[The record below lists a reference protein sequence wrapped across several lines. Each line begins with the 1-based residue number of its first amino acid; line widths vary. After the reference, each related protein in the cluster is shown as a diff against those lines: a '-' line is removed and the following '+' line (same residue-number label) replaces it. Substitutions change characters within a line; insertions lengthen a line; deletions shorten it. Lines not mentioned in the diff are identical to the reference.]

1 MEITMGSETERQ
13 DPTPWQAG
21 FADGLTGRRSPSEN
35 QRAYRSGYI
44 AGSARRISRRTMMA
58 VALATLVAPNRDALA
73 ALEPDPIFAAIER
86 HRQAWETL
94 KSAPH
99 DDDQMRLHEA
109 VLIAESEVV
118 NIRPTTT
125 AGVVALRTYHRE
137 HRYRER
143 TYPTPYPGGYSNW
156 GKG

>member
-1 MEITMGSETERQ
+1 MIMGSGTKYQ
-13 DPTPWQAG
+13 DPTPWQVG
-21 FADGLTGRRSPSEN
+21 FADGLTGRRSPGESE
-35 QRAYRSGYI
+35 RAYRSGYI

-58 VALATLVAPNRDALA
+58 AALATLVAPSSGALA
-73 ALEPDPIFAAIER
+73 APEPDPIFAAIER

-94 KSAPH
+94 ERAPH
-99 DDDQMRLHEA
+99 DDDQVRLHEA
-109 VLIAESEVV
+109 VLDAESEVV

-125 AGVVALRTYHRE
+125 AGAVALRTYHRE

-143 TYPTPYPGGYSNW
+143 MYPTPYPSEYWNW

>member
-1 MEITMGSETERQ
+1 MGSETKRQ
-13 DPTPWQAG
+13 DPMPWHAG
-21 FADGLTGRRSPSEN
+21 FADGLTGRRSPSED

-58 VALATLVAPNRDALA
+58 AALATVVAPRGALA
-73 ALEPDPIFAAIER
+73 TPEPDPIFAAIEH

-99 DDDQMRLHEA
+99 DDDQMRLHVA
-109 VLIAESEVV
+109 VLDAESEVV

-125 AGVVALRTYHRE
+125 AGAVALRTYHRE
-137 HRYRER
+137 HRHRER
-143 TYPTPYPGGYSNW
+143 MYPTPYPSENWNW

>member
-1 MEITMGSETERQ
+1 MEMTMGSETERQ

-35 QRAYRSGYI
+35 RRAYRSGYI

-58 VALATLVAPNRDALA
+58 VALATLVAPNRGALA
-73 ALEPDPIFAAIER
+73 AAEPDPIFAAIER

-125 AGVVALRTYHRE
+125 AGAVALRAYHRE

-143 TYPTPYPGGYSNW
+143 TYPTPLPNEYGYS

>member
-1 MEITMGSETERQ
+1 MGSETERQ
-13 DPTPWQAG
+13 DPKPWQAG
-21 FADGLTGRRSPSEN
+21 FADGLTGRRSPGES
-35 QRAYRSGYI
+35 QREYRSGYI

-58 VALATLVAPNRDALA
+58 AALATLVAPTGALA
-73 ALEPDPIFAAIER
+73 TLEPDPIFAAIER

-99 DDDQMRLHEA
+99 DDDQMRLYEA
-109 VLIAESEVV
+109 VLDAESEVV

-125 AGVVALRTYHRE
+125 AGALALRTYHRQ

-143 TYPTPYPGGYSNW
+143 TYPVPSPGEYWNW

>member
-1 MEITMGSETERQ
+1 MGSETERQ
-13 DPTPWQAG
+13 DLMPWQAG
-21 FADGLTGRRSPSEN
+21 FADGLTGRRSPSED

-58 VALATLVAPNRDALA
+58 AALATLVAPTTGALA
-73 ALEPDPIFAAIER
+73 TPEPDPIFAAIEH
-86 HRQAWETL
+86 HRQAWEAL

-99 DDDQMRLHEA
+99 DDDQARLHEA
-109 VLIAESEVV
+109 VLDAESGVV

-125 AGVVALRTYHRE
+125 AGAVALRAYHRE

-143 TYPTPYPGGYSNW
+143 MYPTPYPGEHWNW

>member
-1 MEITMGSETERQ
+1 MIMGSGTKYQ

-21 FADGLTGRRSPSEN
+21 FADGLTGRRSPGDSE
-35 QRAYRSGYI
+35 RAYRSGYI

-58 VALATLVAPNRDALA
+58 AALATLVAPSSGALA
-73 ALEPDPIFAAIER
+73 APEPDPIFAAIER

-99 DDDQMRLHEA
+99 DDDQVRLHEA
-109 VLIAESEVV
+109 VLDAESEVV

-125 AGVVALRTYHRE
+125 AGAVALRTYHRE

-143 TYPTPYPGGYSNW
+143 MYPTPYPSEYWNW

>member
-1 MEITMGSETERQ
+1 MGSGTKYQ
-13 DPTPWQAG
+13 DPTPWRAG
-21 FADGLTGRRSPSEN
+21 FADGLTGKRSPGESE
-35 QRAYRSGYI
+35 RAYRSGYI

-58 VALATLVAPNRDALA
+58 AALATLVAPSSGALA
-73 ALEPDPIFAAIER
+73 APEPDPIFAAIER

-94 KSAPH
+94 ESAPH
-99 DDDQMRLHEA
+99 DDDQVRLHEA
-109 VLIAESEVV
+109 VLDAESEVV

-125 AGVVALRTYHRE
+125 AGAVALRTYHRE

-143 TYPTPYPGGYSNW
+143 MYPTPYPSEYWNW

>member
-1 MEITMGSETERQ
+1 MGSGTKYQ

-21 FADGLTGRRSPSEN
+21 FADGLTGRRSPGESE
-35 QRAYRSGYI
+35 RAYRSGYI

-58 VALATLVAPNRDALA
+58 AALATLVAPSSGALA
-73 ALEPDPIFAAIER
+73 APEPDPIFAAIER

-99 DDDQMRLHEA
+99 DDDQVRLHEA
-109 VLIAESEVV
+109 VLDAESEVV

-125 AGVVALRTYHRE
+125 AGAVALRTYHRE

-143 TYPTPYPGGYSNW
+143 MYPTPYPGEYWNW

>member
-1 MEITMGSETERQ
+1 MGSETERKN
-13 DPTPWQAG
+13 PMPWQAG
-21 FADGLTGRRSPSEN
+21 FADGLSGRQSPSED

-44 AGSARRISRRTMMA
+44 AGSVRRISRRTMMA
-58 VALATLVAPNRDALA
+58 AALATVVASSRGALA
-73 ALEPDPIFAAIER
+73 SPEPDPIFAAIER

-99 DDDQMRLHEA
+99 DDDQVRLREA
-109 VLIAESEVV
+109 VLGAESEVV

-125 AGVVALRTYHRE
+125 AGAVALRTYHRE

-143 TYPTPYPGGYSNW
+143 MYPTPYPSEYWNW

>member
-1 MEITMGSETERQ
+1 MGSETERQ
-13 DPTPWQAG
+13 DPMPWQAG
-21 FADGLTGRRSPSEN
+21 FADGLTGRRSPGES
-35 QRAYRSGYI
+35 QREYRSGYI

-58 VALATLVAPNRDALA
+58 AALATLVAPTGALA
-73 ALEPDPIFAAIER
+73 TPEPDPIFAAIER

-109 VLIAESEVV
+109 VLDAESEVV

-125 AGVVALRTYHRE
+125 AGAVALRAYHRE
-137 HRYRER
+137 HRHRER
-143 TYPTPYPGGYSNW
+143 TYPAPYPSENWNW

>member
-1 MEITMGSETERQ
+1 MGSETKRQ
-13 DPTPWQAG
+13 DPMPWQVG
-21 FADGLTGRRSPSEN
+21 FADGLTGRRSPSED

-58 VALATLVAPNRDALA
+58 AALATLVAPRGALA
-73 ALEPDPIFAAIER
+73 TPEPDPIFAAIE
-86 HRQAWETL
+86 HHWQAWEAL

-99 DDDQMRLHEA
+99 DDDQTRLHVA
-109 VLIAESEVV
+109 VLEAESEVV

-137 HRYRER
+137 HRHRER
-143 TYPTPYPGGYSNW
+143 MYPTPSPGEYWNW

>member
-1 MEITMGSETERQ
+1 MIMGSGTKYQ
-13 DPTPWQAG
+13 DPMPWQAG
-21 FADGLTGRRSPSEN
+21 FADGLTGRRSPGESE
-35 QRAYRSGYI
+35 RAYRSGYI

-58 VALATLVAPNRDALA
+58 AALATLVAPSSGALA
-73 ALEPDPIFAAIER
+73 TPEPDPIFAAIER

-94 KSAPH
+94 KGAPH
-99 DDDQMRLHEA
+99 DDDQVRLHEA
-109 VLIAESEVV
+109 VLDAESEVV

-125 AGVVALRTYHRE
+125 AGAVALRTYHRE

-143 TYPTPYPGGYSNW
+143 MYPTPYPGEYWNW

>member
-1 MEITMGSETERQ
+1 MGSETECK

-35 QRAYRSGYI
+35 QREYRSGYI

-58 VALATLVAPNRDALA
+58 AALAILVAPSRGALATP
-73 ALEPDPIFAAIER
+73 ESDPIFAAIEH
-86 HRQAWETL
+86 HRQAWEAL
-94 KSAPH
+94 EIAHH
-99 DDDQMRLHEA
+99 DDDQMRLHVA
-109 VLIAESEVV
+109 VLAAESEVV

-125 AGVVALRTYHRE
+125 AGVVALRAYHRE

-143 TYPTPYPGGYSNW
+143 TYPTPPPGEYSNW

>member
-1 MEITMGSETERQ
+1 
-13 DPTPWQAG
+13 
-21 FADGLTGRRSPSEN
+21 
-35 QRAYRSGYI
+35 
-44 AGSARRISRRTMMA
+44 MMA
-58 VALATLVAPNRDALA
+58 AALATLVAPTGALA
-73 ALEPDPIFAAIER
+73 TPEPDPIFAAIER

-109 VLIAESEVV
+109 VLDAESEVV

-125 AGVVALRTYHRE
+125 AGAVALRTYHRQ

-143 TYPTPYPGGYSNW
+143 TYPAPYPGEYWNW

>member
-1 MEITMGSETERQ
+1 MGSETECQ
-13 DPTPWQAG
+13 DPMPWQAG
-21 FADGLTGRRSPSEN
+21 FADGLTGRRSPNEN

-58 VALATLVAPNRDALA
+58 AALATLVAPRVALA
-73 ALEPDPIFAAIER
+73 TPEPDPIFAAIEH
-86 HRQAWETL
+86 HRQAWEAL
-94 KSAPH
+94 NSASH
-99 DDDQMRLHEA
+99 DDDQMRLHVA
-109 VLIAESEVV
+109 VLEAESAVV

-125 AGVVALRTYHRE
+125 AGAVALRAYHRE

-143 TYPTPYPGGYSNW
+143 MYPTPFPGEYWNW

>member
-1 MEITMGSETERQ
+1 MEVTMGSETERQ

-21 FADGLTGRRSPSEN
+21 FTDGLTGRRSPNET
-35 QRAYRSGYI
+35 QPAYRSGYI

-58 VALATLVAPNRDALA
+58 VALATLVAPSRGALA
-73 ALEPDPIFAAIER
+73 TPAPDPIFDAIEH

-94 KSAPH
+94 RSAPH
-99 DDDQMRLHEA
+99 DVDQMRLHEA
-109 VLIAESEVV
+109 VLRAESEVV
-118 NIRPTTT
+118 NIRPTTA
-125 AGVVALRTYHRE
+125 AGAVALRTYHRE

-143 TYPTPYPGGYSNW
+143 MYPTPYPPENWNW

>member
-1 MEITMGSETERQ
+1 MGSETECQ
-13 DPTPWQAG
+13 DPMPWQAG
-21 FADGLTGRRSPSEN
+21 FADGLSGQRSPSEN
-35 QRAYRSGYI
+35 QCAYRSGYI

-58 VALATLVAPNRDALA
+58 AALASLVAPSRVALATP
-73 ALEPDPIFAAIER
+73 EPDPIFAAIEH

-94 KSAPH
+94 ESALH
-99 DDDQMRLHEA
+99 DDDQMRLHAA
-109 VLIAESEVV
+109 VLVAEFQVV

-125 AGVVALRTYHRE
+125 AGVVALRAYHRE

-143 TYPTPYPGGYSNW
+143 MYPTPLPSESQYW

>member
-1 MEITMGSETERQ
+1 MAGWFRRRPHGQAIAERKPTRVSFWLHCGFRAAHQ
-13 DPTPWQAG
+13 SADHDGRSAGDP
-21 FADGLTGRRSPSEN
+21 
-35 QRAYRSGYI
+35 RAPKRG
-44 AGSARRISRRTMMA
+44 
-58 VALATLVAPNRDALA
+58 ALA
-73 ALEPDPIFAAIER
+73 ASEPDPIFAAIEH

-109 VLIAESEVV
+109 VLVAESEVV

-125 AGVVALRTYHRE
+125 AGAVALRAYHRE

-143 TYPTPYPGGYSNW
+143 MYPTPFPGEYRYW

>member
-1 MEITMGSETERQ
+1 MGSETECQ
-13 DPTPWQAG
+13 DPMPWQAG
-21 FADGLTGRRSPSEN
+21 FADGLSGQRSPGEN

-58 VALATLVAPNRDALA
+58 AALASLAAPRRVALATPQ
-73 ALEPDPIFAAIER
+73 PDPIFAAIEH

-94 KSAPH
+94 KSALD

-109 VLIAESEVV
+109 VLVAESRVV

-125 AGVVALRTYHRE
+125 AGVVALRAYHRE

-143 TYPTPYPGGYSNW
+143 MYPTPLPNESQYW

>member
-1 MEITMGSETERQ
+1 MGSETECQ
-13 DPTPWQAG
+13 DPMPWQAG
-21 FADGLTGRRSPSEN
+21 FADGLTGRRSPGEN

-44 AGSARRISRRTMMA
+44 AGSARRITRRTMMA
-58 VALATLVAPNRDALA
+58 AALATLVAPGRGALA
-73 ALEPDPIFAAIER
+73 TPEPDPIFAAIEH

-94 KSAPH
+94 KRAPH
-99 DDDQMRLHEA
+99 DDDQMRLREA
-109 VLIAESEVV
+109 VLVAESEVV

-125 AGVVALRTYHRE
+125 AGAVALRAYHRE

-143 TYPTPYPGGYSNW
+143 MYPTPPPDEYWYG

>member
-1 MEITMGSETERQ
+1 MGSGTKYQ

-35 QRAYRSGYI
+35 RRAYRSGYI

-58 VALATLVAPNRDALA
+58 AALATLVAPSSGALA
-73 ALEPDPIFAAIER
+73 APEPDPIFAAIER

-94 KSAPH
+94 ESAPH
-99 DDDQMRLHEA
+99 DDDQVRLHEA
-109 VLIAESEVV
+109 VLDAESEVV

-125 AGVVALRTYHRE
+125 AGAVALRAYHRE
-137 HRYRER
+137 HRHRER
-143 TYPTPYPGGYSNW
+143 MYPAPYPAENWNW

>member
-1 MEITMGSETERQ
+1 MGSETKRQ
-13 DPTPWQAG
+13 DPTPWQVG
-21 FADGLTGRRSPSEN
+21 FADGLTGRRSKSEDLS
-35 QRAYRSGYI
+35 AYRSGYI

-58 VALATLVAPNRDALA
+58 AALATLVAPAGALA
-73 ALEPDPIFAAIER
+73 SPAPDPIFAAIER
-86 HRQAWETL
+86 HRHAWETL

-99 DDDQMRLHEA
+99 DDDQTRLHVA
-109 VLIAESEVV
+109 VLEAESEVV

-125 AGVVALRTYHRE
+125 AGAVALRSYHRE

-143 TYPTPYPGGYSNW
+143 MYPTPYPAENWNW

>member
-1 MEITMGSETERQ
+1 MGSETERQ

-21 FADGLTGRRSPSEN
+21 FADGLTGRRSPSED

-58 VALATLVAPNRDALA
+58 AALATLVAPRGALA
-73 ALEPDPIFAAIER
+73 TPDPDPIFAAIER

-99 DDDQMRLHEA
+99 DDDQMRLHVA
-109 VLIAESEVV
+109 VLEAESAVV

-125 AGVVALRTYHRE
+125 AGAVALRAYHRE
-137 HRYRER
+137 HRHRER
-143 TYPTPYPGGYSNW
+143 MYPTPVPSENWNW

>member
-1 MEITMGSETERQ
+1 MGSETEYQ
-13 DPTPWQAG
+13 DPMPWQAG
-21 FADGLTGRRSPSEN
+21 FADGLKGRRSPREN
-35 QRAYRSGYI
+35 QRAYCSGYI

-58 VALATLVAPNRDALA
+58 AALATLVAPGRGALA
-73 ALEPDPIFAAIER
+73 TAEPDPIFAAIEH

-94 KSAPH
+94 KSALH

-109 VLIAESEVV
+109 VLVAESQVV

-143 TYPTPYPGGYSNW
+143 TYPTPFPGQYSNW

>member
-1 MEITMGSETERQ
+1 M
-13 DPTPWQAG
+13 PWQAG
-21 FADGLTGRRSPSEN
+21 FADGLTGRRSPGES
-35 QRAYRSGYI
+35 QREYRSGYI

-58 VALATLVAPNRDALA
+58 AALATLVAPTGALA
-73 ALEPDPIFAAIER
+73 TPEPDPIFAAIER

-109 VLIAESEVV
+109 VLDAESEVV

-125 AGVVALRTYHRE
+125 AGAVALRAYHRE
-137 HRYRER
+137 HRHRER
-143 TYPTPYPGGYSNW
+143 TYPAPYPSENWNW